1 MVSIMSKYTG
11 LECPVCKNTFKEDDD
26 IVVCPECGAP
36 YHRTCYQKEGHCI
49 YEDKHGTD
57 QAWQAKEHVHQEAG
71 DKKCPRCGTVNPSDS
86 LFCSKCGQSLSYDS
100 QAHGQAPT
108 DSEQSYTPPNP
119 PPGAGPNV
127 GPTGMPYPFDPMGGV
142 NPKDHIEGIEAGDMA
157 KFVQA
162 NTPYYMG
169 RFLNL
174 SAFKRGRFH
183 FAAFLFGGGWF
194 LYRKK
199 NVLCS
204 FLTACK
210 NI

>member
-127 GPTGMPYPFDPMGGV
+127 GPTGMP
-142 NPKDHIEGIEAGDMA
+142 IS
-157 KFVQA
+157 
-162 NTPYYMG
+162 
-169 RFLNL
+169 L
-174 SAFKRGRFH
+174 
-183 FAAFLFGGGWF
+183 
-194 LYRKK
+194 
-199 NVLCS
+199 
-204 FLTACK
+204 
-210 NI
+210 